1 MPGNV
6 QKGCVTRKKASFDS
20 VPQWGAEFA
29 PARRWLPAAGGDRAW
44 AVRTGSG
51 PPNQGDP
58 PDEGRR
64 STQVAGSTK
73 VVVCEGVVITSIQPT
88 PKSFRVNTDDDAALQ
103 ARSNTWRT
111 AQLKIAVRLH
121 QQVRR
126 RDAHIRRRVCSA

>member
-1 MPGNV
+1 
-6 QKGCVTRKKASFDS
+6 VTRKKASFDS

-88 PKSFRVNTDDDAALQ
+88 PKSFRVNTDDDAATSKVKHLENC
-103 ARSNTWRT
+103 A
-111 AQLKIAVRLH
+111 AQDSSKTSPAGPET
-121 QQVRR
+121 
-126 RDAHIRRRVCSA
+126 